1 MKKALFVIMAL
12 LLCLTLASAEKMAAG
27 GCFYEGFPNVD
38 NTAANMF
45 GGFFSYDFNEWLG
58 AKADLGSFNIA
69 QHLETE
75 QTANIPGFGV
85 STHNTELD
93 TNANALPYISLRL
106 LAFVP
111 FTNGRVYFG
120 PGYFTAT
127 AKGDGKYTETDT
139 DNNYDIEIKKLAV
152 SGISL
157 TLGGSINVTSN
168 FFLFGETMVIDAYQA
183 EHEYEYTFPGATYP
197 LTETGKGNGGFAS
210 VGIGAGFMF

>member
-1 MKKALFVIMAL
+1 MKNAIFMGMAL
-12 LLCLTLASAEKMAAG
+12 LMCVTLVSAEKMAAG
-27 GCFYEGFPNVD
+27 GCFYEGFPNVE

-75 QTANIPGFGV
+75 QSV
-85 STHNTELD
+85 SGSPSYNTELD

-127 AKGDGKYTETDT
+127 AKGDGSYTETDT
-139 DNNYDIEIKKLAV
+139 TNNYDIEIKKLAV

-168 FFLFGETMVIDAYQA
+168 FFLFGETMVVDAYQA
-183 EHEYEYTFPGATYP
+183 EHEYEITYSGATYP
-197 LTETGKGNGGFAS
+197 VTEKGKGNGGFAS

>member
-1 MKKALFVIMAL
+1 MKKALFLAIAL
-12 LLCLTLASAEKMAAG
+12 VMCATLASAEKMAAG
-27 GCFYEGFPNVD
+27 AMYYEGFPNAE

-45 GGFFSYDFNEWLG
+45 GAFFQYDFNEWLG
-58 AKADLGSFNIA
+58 ARADLGSFNA
-69 QHLETE
+69 STHDETE
-75 QTANIPGFGV
+75 QSAPGYA
-85 STHNTELD
+85 SYTTELD
-93 TNANALPYISLRL
+93 TNANALPYISGRL

-139 DNNYDIEIKKLAV
+139 TNNYDIDIKKFVV

-157 TLGGSINVTSN
+157 SVGGSINITDK
-168 FFLFGETMVIDAYQA
+168 FFLCGETMLVIAYQA
-183 EHEYEYTFPGATYP
+183 EHEYELTYP
-197 LTETGKGNGGFAS
+197 GSTYKVTEKGKNNGGFAS